1 MGYIENKID
10 VRAIWIV
17 KGEMKKTYRKRN
29 EIERKT
35 NGDPKL

>member
-10 VRAIWIV
+10 VGAIWIV
-17 KGEMKKTYRKRN
+17 KGETKKTHRKRN